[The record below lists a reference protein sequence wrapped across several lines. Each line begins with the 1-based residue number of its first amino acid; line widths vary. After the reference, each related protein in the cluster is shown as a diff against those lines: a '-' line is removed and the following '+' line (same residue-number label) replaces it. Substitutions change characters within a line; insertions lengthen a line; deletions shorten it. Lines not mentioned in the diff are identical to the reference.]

1 MPDYQRWQL
10 RSFRYLWDLL
20 HVAAALRA
28 TGVVG
33 EPEFVDLLRAVGGKL
48 RCVCARCAT
57 HFEERIDALAALPP
71 EGAEQAMF
79 RLHASFP
86 TTSSPSLAAVVTL
99 YRRKAG
105 ALVSALLRRS
115 VHSCPLASI
124 STMSNTLSSPEHAT

>member
-1 MPDYQRWQL
+1 MTDGHPED
-10 RSFRYLWDLL
+10 
-20 HVAAALRA
+20 AAAAHADAAAGRVL
-28 TGVVG
+28 
-33 EPEFVDLLRAVGGKL
+33 
-48 RCVCARCAT
+48 
-57 HFEERIDALAALPP
+57 DALAALPP

-99 YRRKAG
+99 YRRKAS